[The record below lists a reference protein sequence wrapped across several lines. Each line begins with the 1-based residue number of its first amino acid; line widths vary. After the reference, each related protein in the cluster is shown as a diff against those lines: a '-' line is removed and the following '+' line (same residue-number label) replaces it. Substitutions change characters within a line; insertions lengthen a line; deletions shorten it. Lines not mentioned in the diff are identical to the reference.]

1 MQRHQRMPS
10 WGFSAGFHQ
19 LKLEH
24 WIRCC
29 LECLKVS
36 IRVPQ
41 STAPSSKQSH
51 HFSALLP
58 PIVAAVVLL
67 FDGVRWNLLAAI
79 QLKSFWVQRGL
90 SGHFH
95 QQLIWFTPGRTE
107 PDILHNLRHPLF
119 SFMVGGPSE
128 SRASHKESES
138 RYLQFDHNEVWK
150 ETFPT
155 SMPSI
160 LH

>member
-1 MQRHQRMPS
+1 MQRHQRVPS
-10 WGFSAGFHQ
+10 WGFSVGFRQ

-67 FDGVRWNLLAAI
+67 FDGVMWNLLAAI

-90 SGHFH
+90 RAIFISN
-95 QQLIWFTPGRTE
+95 WFDSRPCLTE
-107 PDILHNLRHPLF
+107 LNLHHNLSLF
-119 SFMVGGPSE
+119 YCRAIRGSLSSSYLLLDTNSSE
-128 SRASHKESES
+128 PISSH
-138 RYLQFDHNEVWK
+138 R
-150 ETFPT
+150 
-155 SMPSI
+155 SI
-160 LH
+160 NF